1 MPAATGGL
9 LRRND
14 GVDSTALA
22 PSDVSGDLSPD
33 ECVDVESREAT
44 INTKAGSGC
53 PAFEITFLLFS
64 VWLCYCTLDDRSA

>member
-22 PSDVSGDLSPD
+22 PSDVSGDLSPI
-33 ECVDVESREAT
+33 ECVDIESRGTHIDESP
-44 INTKAGSGC
+44 KA
-53 PAFEITFLLFS
+53 S
-64 VWLCYCTLDDRSA
+64 VSRLD